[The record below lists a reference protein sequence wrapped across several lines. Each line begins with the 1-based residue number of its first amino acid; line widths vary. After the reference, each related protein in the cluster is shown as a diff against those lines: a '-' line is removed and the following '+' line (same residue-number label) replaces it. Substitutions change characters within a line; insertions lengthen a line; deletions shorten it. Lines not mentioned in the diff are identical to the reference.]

1 MGVVNRIPIVTNGLV
16 VNLDAGNYKSYP
28 KSGTAWNDISLNNN
42 NGTLINGP
50 VFNPENAGYFL
61 FDGVNDYCSTPYF
74 GSNTGTFTYSAW
86 AQTSATD
93 SLLWCRG
100 REGAGSGFS
109 IALSMRTNGAVSSTV
124 VVDGSQLEAL
134 SATGY
139 WRPNEWGY
147 FTGVWQPT
155 VALSVYFNG
164 NLVARTPTIGTTL
177 RSSTEG
183 WILAS
188 IGSGGGFYYNSKIA
202 NATIYSRA
210 LLAQEVSQNY
220 NSLKSRFNL

>member
-1 MGVVNRIPIVTNGLV
+1 MGVVNRTPIVTNEMV

-50 VFNPENAGYFL
+50 VFNPENAGYFS

-74 GSNTGTFTYSAW
+74 GNGTDSFTYSAW
-86 AQTSATD
+86 AQTSVAD
-93 SLLWCRG
+93 SAIICRG
-100 REGAGSGFS
+100 RDGAGSGFS
-109 IALSMRTNGAVSSTV
+109 VALSLRLNGAVSSTV
-124 VVDGSQLEAL
+124 IADGAVIAAL

-139 WRPNEWGY
+139 WILNQWCY
-147 FTGVWQPT
+147 ITGVWQSG

-164 NLVARTPTIGTTL
+164 NLVTRTATASVNL
-177 RSSTEG
+177 RTSTDG
-183 WILAS
+183 WVLAS
-188 IGSGGGFYYNSKIA
+188 IVTNVFYNVKIA
-202 NATIYSRA
+202 NATIYNRA
-210 LLAQEVSQNY
+210 LSAPEILQNY